1 MQQYLVGLDS
11 RYAVID
17 ADTEIIIK
25 KEAFYINLVQ
35 RLGDNFFTTIRQ
47 KLMWGR
53 DVRN

>member
-17 ADTEIIIK
+17 ADTEIMIK
-25 KEAFYINLVQ
+25 KETFCINLVQ
-35 RLGDNFFTTIRQ
+35 PLGDNFFTTIRQ